1 MRAVFYIA
9 RATHEGRKAG
19 IREIAKN
26 IKSPEPFLAKIL
38 QKLSKQGI
46 VQSVKGPNGGFY
58 LNEEN
63 LSRPIADI
71 VLSIDG
77 NGLMTG
83 CSLGLDYCSEENPC
97 PLHNEFKAIRDQ
109 INAMLQNTT
118 IGQFNAELIQGYVRL
133 FK

>member
-9 RATHEGRKAG
+9 RSTQEGRKVG
-19 IREIAKN
+19 IREIAGN
-26 IKSPEPFLAKIL
+26 IKSPEAFLAKIL
-38 QKLSKQGI
+38 QKLSKEGI
-46 VQSVKGPNGGFY
+46 VQSTKGPNGGFY
-58 LNEEN
+58 LDQDN

-83 CSLGLDYCSEENPC
+83 CGLGLDYCSEENPC
-97 PLHNEFKAIRDQ
+97 PLHHEFKSIREQ
-109 INAMLQNTT
+109 INRMLQNTS
-118 IGQFNAELIQGYVRL
+118 IGQFNTELIEGYMRL